1 MFNNN
6 STTYWILLTI
16 LIKNPSISLR
26 NNAESNHIHPKRYS
40 SPMKESFPLLYREK
54 KSSMNR
60 NVKTYSISPLLST
73 LIMIDPI
80 PRCSTNEKQVSN
92 PWWNFCVK
100 WMRKVS
106 LIPPRGEW
114 RKVSGRNRID
124 LETRPSKRLVAIW
137 RFSFGDDIYRSKDLL
152 DIDWRWTFSGV
163 NLEEG
168 GTLLLT
174 VWSK

>member
-1 MFNNN
+1 MNYWSPEYLKIWILVCPYIWIIEHLHNWILLLFNNN

-73 LIMIDPI
+73 LIMIRYP
-80 PRCSTNEKQVSN
+80 
-92 PWWNFCVK
+92 
-100 WMRKVS
+100 
-106 LIPPRGEW
+106 G
-114 RKVSGRNRID
+114 
-124 LETRPSKRLVAIW
+124 A
-137 RFSFGDDIYRSKDLL
+137 
-152 DIDWRWTFSGV
+152 
-163 NLEEG
+163 
-168 GTLLLT
+168 LLT
-174 VWSK
+174 RNKYRTRDGTSALSGWGKFL